1 MNLDAHRDEVV
12 KILKESGG
20 DIAKAMRYLIHNE
33 KCGLKISKDY
43 CDEIALQI
51 KNGEL

>member
-1 MNLDAHRDEVV
+1 MNLDAHKDEVV

-20 DIAKAMRYLIHNE
+20 DRAKAMRYLMNKE
-33 KCGLKISKDY
+33 KCGLRISKDY